1 MSLLLGPNVA
11 STQTVLPMF
20 QENVSLLGEFCKDEV
35 PRLCDHSLLSN
46 SSRFTRPC
54 ALAESYVSSGSELTL
69 EQFLRQGSA
78 LYPVS
83 FVLRYEFVDT
93 SLEGAPIKDSANACD
108 RVFTSSSASPST
120 GRFQSPRS
128 VFFYGRGGAQN
139 LTCVLRFEAGQG
151 ERVRLT
157 FTRARFGDRPCTS
170 RLDQRTRRWMCVTSK
185 TKAKTQTSWARN
197 SGFHGVSELWV
208 SEYPWPGVQ
217 LPRDCL
223 CSKLSEPLVI
233 TTLTSSVV
241 EVNFTITLMN
251 ITQDFFDFY
260 FEGEYQFL
268 SGSDVEG
275 GMCSTS
281 REDRRLRGSSGEI
294 ALRSPVSRKNILQE
308 TTLDQ
313 VGKDDDSS
321 SDKDSNSVPCVNH
334 PWLIEPEDCVNNF
347 LYLKIRGF
355 EMPSSSSLTKSVN
368 SATVC
373 PTQNRI
379 VVYSGV
385 DTREPK
391 VVCPTEMAGVE
402 TTTKIQVVEVFSDGW
417 NRVNKSGAGLLLLTP
432 HARSFVVEFLEREPG
447 SYAVTWME
455 VSKRPLL
462 TASSSF
468 AMSSSTTPPECPY
481 R

>member
-1 MSLLLGPNVA
+1 MT
-11 STQTVLPMF
+11 STNTVLPVF
-20 QENVSLLGEFCKDEV
+20 QMNVSLLGEFCKDEV

-93 SLEGAPIKDSANACD
+93 SLEGAPIKDSANPCD
-108 RVFTSSSASPST
+108 RVFTSSPVSPST

-128 VFFYGRGGAQN
+128 VFFYGRGGTQN

-170 RLDQRTRRWMCVTSK
+170 RLDQRTRRWMCVTTK
-185 TKAKTQTSWARN
+185 TKAKTPNSWLQN

-241 EVNFTITLMN
+241 EVNFTVTFMN

-275 GMCSTS
+275 GVCSTS
-281 REDRRLRGSSGEI
+281 KEDRRMRGSSGEI
-294 ALRSPVSRKNILQE
+294 ALRSPVSRKNTPQE
-308 TTLDQ
+308 TTVDQ
-313 VGKDDDSS
+313 GVKEADIPR
-321 SDKDSNSVPCVNH
+321 DKDSDSVPCVNH
-334 PWLIEPEDCVNNF
+334 PWLVEPEDSENNF

-355 EMPSSSSLTKSVN
+355 ELPSSSALTTGVN
-368 SATVC
+368 RGADC
-373 PTQNRI
+373 PTLNRI

-391 VVCPTEMAGVE
+391 VLCPIEMSAAE
-402 TTTKIQVVEVFSDGW
+402 TATKIQVVEMFSDGW
-417 NRVNKSGAGLLLLTP
+417 NRVNKSLLLLTP
-432 HARSFVVEFLEREPG
+432 HARSFVVEFLERESG